1 MRSRPRHVVRLD
13 HRSRTSDLAAA
24 QWTNWVSAAFRLS
37 VVIFRSHR
45 IERFSAS
52 ASSTLDRFCLVI
64 ASNCSETHRR
74 CHPWQ
79 LTLWNPRVRAS
90 VASRQLGS
98 KKLWID
104 GLCGY
109 SLRTGSSS
117 HAVDQA
123 AAGCVKTAST
133 GGNLT
138 RQVPMG
144 RTEGV

>member
-13 HRSRTSDLAAA
+13 HRSRTSELAAA
-24 QWTNWVSAAFRLS
+24 QWTNWVSAASRLS
-37 VVIFRSHR
+37 MVIFRSHR

-52 ASSTLDRFCLVI
+52 ASSTLDRSCLVI
-64 ASNCSETHRR
+64 ASNCSETHRC

-79 LTLWNPRVRAS
+79 LTVWNPRVRAS
-90 VASRQLGS
+90 VASRQLRS

-104 GLCGY
+104 GLCGN

-117 HAVDQA
+117 HAVDQP
-123 AAGCVKTAST
+123 AAGGIETAFT
-133 GGNLT
+133 GGNPT
-138 RQVPMG
+138 EQVPMG